1 MFIVNEAGRIVD
13 LPHRLE
19 ESGFRQAREVLSI
32 SQELMDGVPTGVTMS
47 DWDAQRLR
55 DSILKRY
62 PDVVTDDVYMEE
74 SGWTRKLEENIP
86 KKDSE
91 LVNIDMTI
99 NEVIKIANEN
109 GIILDSKEERFVK
122 DKLIELVNER
132 HIR

>member
-1 MFIVNEAGRIVD
+1 MFIVNETGRIVD

-47 DWDAQRLR
+47 DLDAQRLR
-55 DSILKRY
+55 DNILRRY
-62 PDVVTDDVYMEE
+62 PNVVTDDVYMEV
-74 SGWTRKLEENIP
+74 SGWNKQLEENKP
-86 KKDSE
+86 KEGSE
-91 LVNIDMTI
+91 LVNIDMTK
-99 NEVIKIANEN
+99 NEVIEIAKEN

-132 HIR
+132 HTR

>member
-32 SQELMDGVPTGVTMS
+32 SQELMDCVPTSVTMS
-47 DWDAQRLR
+47 DFDAQRLR
-55 DSILKRY
+55 DNILQRY
-62 PDVVTDDVYMEE
+62 PNVVTDDVYMEV
-74 SGWTRKLEENIP
+74 SGWNKQLEENKP
-86 KKDSE
+86 KESSE
-91 LVNIDMTI
+91 LVNIDMTK
-99 NEVIKIANEN
+99 NEIIKIAKEN

-132 HIR
+132 YTR

>member
-1 MFIVNEAGRIVD
+1 MFIVNETGRIVD

-47 DWDAQRLR
+47 DLDAQRLR
-55 DSILKRY
+55 DNILRRY
-62 PDVVTDDVYMEE
+62 PNVVTDDVYMEV
-74 SGWTRKLEENIP
+74 SGWNKQLEENKP
-86 KKDSE
+86 KEGSE
-91 LVNIDMTI
+91 LVNIDMTK
-99 NEVIKIANEN
+99 NEVIKIAKEN

-132 HIR
+132 HTR